1 MYPSLK
7 LYVHHYF
14 IYGFGGKATSHSK
27 FLTCSKNRKGSLK
40 LQKKVHLKQ
49 QLNNSYIIPKST
61 KHFTYGLFNLPIINT
76 ILIIYMEQFVFDP

>member
-27 FLTCSKNRKGSLK
+27 FLTCSKNQKGSLK
-40 LQKKVHLKQ
+40 LLKKKKIVHLKQ
-49 QLNNSYIIPKST
+49 ELNKLYNT
-61 KHFTYGLFNLPIINT
+61 KKHQTFYLWSL
-76 ILIIYMEQFVFDP
+76 

>member
-27 FLTCSKNRKGSLK
+27 FLTCSKNQKGSLK
-40 LQKKVHLKQ
+40 LLKKKKNSSPKTRAQ
-49 QLNNSYIIPKST
+49 QVI
-61 KHFTYGLFNLPIINT
+61 
-76 ILIIYMEQFVFDP
+76 